1 MHVGLGVCGIGK
13 GHSSR
18 QFQLAKELTSR
29 GHQVTVIGYGEA
41 PAYFNAQGICVHDV
55 WVPFIAEIE
64 KGLSLKRAIKD
75 NYKTFLPGMGKN
87 VTLFSKL
94 FYKGYPD
101 VFVTDYEP
109 VTAQL
114 AYISRKPLI
123 LFGQQSKFR
132 HWNFDPIENFNA
144 VAEQK
149 RLELFFPKF
158 DKSFVVSYH
167 PLPALDDS
175 RIQVVPPPIPEEIKQ
190 ANPTITKNVVV
201 YFSSIFGTG
210 ISQSLEEFADLAKA
224 QTQNTFTVYSN
235 DKNDIKE
242 SDNFK
247 IKKIDRKSFIQDL
260 ISCEAVISTA
270 GFTLISEA
278 AYLGKPFYSIPLPT
292 YDQNFC
298 AKYIAEHK
306 IGVSHKIITPDNLGS
321 FLTNVPRYA
330 ENLAKT
336 QAFIKREEPL
346 CSIAQ
351 YIEGILDN
359 EPSSG
364 RLRPAL
370 NFKRNGKNY
379 ADAKL

>member
-1 MHVGLGVCGIGK
+1 MHVALGVCGIGK

-18 QFQLAKELTSR
+18 QFQLAKALTSR
-29 GHQVTVIGYGEA
+29 GHHVTVIGYGEA
-41 PAYFNAQGICVHDV
+41 LAYFNAQGIHAHDV

-64 KGLSLKRAIKD
+64 KGLSFKRAVKD
-75 NYKTFLPGMGKN
+75 NYKTVLPGMAKN
-87 VTLFSKL
+87 ISLFSKL

-101 VFVTDYEP
+101 VFVADYEP

-123 LFGQQSKFR
+123 LYGQQSKFR
-132 HWNFDPIENFNA
+132 HWNFAPIGNFNA

-167 PLPALDDS
+167 PLPTLDDP
-175 RIQVVPPPIPEEIKQ
+175 RIRVVPPPIPDEIREAK
-190 ANPTITKNVVV
+190 PETTKNVVV
-201 YFSSIFGTG
+201 YFSSLFGTG
-210 ISQSLEEFADLAKA
+210 ISQSLKEFSVLAKA
-224 QTQNTFTVYSN
+224 QTRNNFIVYSN
-235 DKNDIKE
+235 ERNDIE
-242 SDNFK
+242 ETNNFR

-260 ISCEAVISTA
+260 IGCEAVISTA

-298 AKYIAEHK
+298 AKYISEHK
-306 IGVSHKIITPDNLGS
+306 IGVSHKIITPENLGD
-321 FLTNVPRYA
+321 FLTNLPLYK

-336 QAFIKREEPL
+336 QAFIKQEDPL
-346 CSIAQ
+346 CTIAQ
-351 YIEGILDN
+351 YIEENANKG
-359 EPSSG
+359 PSSQRCWPVFG
-364 RLRPAL
+364 YR
-370 NFKRNGKNY
+370 KRERTHAN
-379 ADAKL
+379 AQL